1 VSTDITQRKLLEAQL
16 QQAQKMEAVG
26 QLAGGVAHDFNNI
39 LTTILGLAEIQL
51 QNPTDKESMLKDI
64 AEMKTAAQKAA
75 ALTRQLL
82 AFSRKQVLQPKVLD
96 MSAVVA
102 DMDKMLRRLLRED
115 IELSTVVSAQ
125 LGRVKVDPSQ
135 IEQIL
140 MNLVVNARDAMP
152 GGGKLTIDLANAD
165 LGEDY
170 TRNHLGARS
179 GPHVMLAVSDT
190 GTGMDK
196 TTISRLFEPFFT
208 TKEKGKG
215 TGLGLSTVY
224 GIVKQSGGNIYVYS
238 EPGQGTTFKIY
249 LPRVDEEA
257 ERVAVGVP
265 SAFQR
270 GGSETILVVEDEDMV
285 RQLILRVLKQG
296 GYNVL
301 EARNPQEA
309 IGICRER
316 KEPISLLMS
325 DVVLPKMDG
334 RTLSGKLTSLHSEMK
349 VIYMSGYTDDV
360 VVHHGMLDP
369 GIEFI
374 EKPMTPDIIRRKVRE
389 VLDSGHPGRP

>member
-1 VSTDITQRKLLEAQL
+1 
-16 QQAQKMEAVG
+16 MEAVG

-115 IELSTVVSAQ
+115 IELSTVVSSQ

-152 GGGKLTIDLANAD
+152 GGGKLTIDLTNAD

-196 TTISRLFEPFFT
+196 TTMSRLFEPFFT